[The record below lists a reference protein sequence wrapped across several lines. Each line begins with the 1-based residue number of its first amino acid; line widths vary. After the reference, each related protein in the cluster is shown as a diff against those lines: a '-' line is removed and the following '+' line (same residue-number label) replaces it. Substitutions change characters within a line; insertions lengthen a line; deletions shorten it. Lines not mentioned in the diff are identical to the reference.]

1 MIMFKLNKLEI
12 LKDIFVLTRTVG
24 LLGAV
29 TYGIGIILGA
39 GIYVLIGP
47 AAGLAGNSV
56 WASFIIG
63 AVISSLTGL
72 SYAELST
79 MFPKAAAEYI
89 YVKRAFKSELLAF
102 LTGWL
107 IIFTGI
113 VSMST
118 VALGFAGYFKAI
130 FSLPM
135 IFVALSLIVLLSLLN
150 FLGIEK
156 SSKVNILFTA
166 IEIGGL
172 LLVIILGMSK
182 IGTVNYFEA
191 PSISGVFAAAA
202 LMFFA
207 YLGFEDI
214 VNIAEETTNPK
225 KNLPRALILSIAVTA
240 IFYVLVGL
248 AVVNLANW
256 ETLSI
261 SSAPLS
267 FAVSTVL
274 GPSGFSIMSYVALFA
289 TANTVLITSI
299 VGSRMI
305 YGMAKDE
312 ALPKIL
318 SKVHHKTKTPW
329 TAIIGLM
336 ILSVLF
342 LFLGDVELVANITS
356 LGVFI
361 TFALVNLSLIWL
373 RYKKPELNRPFKV
386 PLNIRSFP
394 VMPFLGLLSC
404 LLMITQFDIFVVLFG
419 LVIIGL
425 GVFVYIIY
433 KKKSIREPVLQ
444 A

>member
-1 MIMFKLNKLEI
+1 L
-12 LKDIFVLTRTVG
+12 LTRSIG
-24 LLGAV
+24 LFEAV
-29 TYGIGIILGA
+29 AYGVGIILGA

-47 AAGLAGNSV
+47 ATGLAGNSV

-63 AVISSLTGL
+63 ALISSLTGL

-89 YVKRAFKSELLAF
+89 YVKRAFKNDLLAF

-113 VSMST
+113 VSIST
-118 VALGFAGYFKAI
+118 VALGFGGYFKAI
-130 FSLPM
+130 FAFP
-135 IFVALSLIVLLSLLN
+135 IFLSALILIIVLSLLN
-150 FLGIEK
+150 FIGIEK

-166 IEIGGL
+166 IEVGGL
-172 LLVIILGMSK
+172 LIVIILGMSK

-191 PSISGVFAAAA
+191 PNISGVFGAAA

-214 VNIAEETTNPK
+214 VNIAEETSNPQ
-225 KNLPRALILSIAVTA
+225 KNLPRALLLSIIVTA

-256 ETLSI
+256 QVLSV
-261 SSAPLS
+261 SQAPLS

-274 GPSGFSIMSYVALFA
+274 GPNGFSIMSYIALFA

-305 YGMAKDE
+305 YGMAKDN
-312 ALPKIL
+312 AIPNIL
-318 SKVHHKTKTPW
+318 SKVHKKTKTPW
-329 TAIIGLM
+329 TAILTTM
-336 ILSVLF
+336 IFSMLF
-342 LFLGDVELVANITS
+342 IFLGDIELIANITS

-373 RYKKPELNRPFKV
+373 RYNKPNLKRPFKV
-386 PLNIRSFP
+386 PLNIKKFP
-394 VMPFLGLLSC
+394 VIPFFGLISC
-404 LLMITQFDIFVVLFG
+404 LLMLTQFDLFVILFG
-419 LVIIGL
+419 LVLIGS
-425 GVFVYIIY
+425 GVLVYAIY
-433 KKKSIREPVLQ
+433 KKTTNPTPC
-444 A
+444 

>member
-1 MIMFKLNKLEI
+1 M
-12 LKDIFVLTRTVG
+12 LTRTVG

-63 AVISSLTGL
+63 ALISSLTGL

-118 VALGFAGYFKAI
+118 VALGFAGYFKAV
-130 FSLPM
+130 FSLP
-135 IFVALSLIVLLSLLN
+135 IVFIASILIVLLSLLN
-150 FLGIEK
+150 FMGIEK
-156 SSKVNILFTA
+156 SSKVNILFTS

-172 LLVIILGMSK
+172 LLVIILGMGK

-214 VNIAEETTNPK
+214 VNIAEETTKPQ

-256 ETLSI
+256 ETLST
-261 SSAPLS
+261 SSSPLS

-274 GPSGFSIMSYVALFA
+274 GPSGFSIMSYIALFA

-305 YGMAKDE
+305 YGMAKDA
-312 ALPKIL
+312 ALPKTL
-318 SKVHHKTKTPW
+318 SKVHYKTRTPW

-336 ILSVLF
+336 MFSILFV
-342 LFLGDVELVANITS
+342 FLGDVELVANITS

-361 TFALVNLSLIWL
+361 TFAFVNLSLIWL
-373 RYKKPELNRPFKV
+373 RYKKPELTRPFKV
-386 PLNIRSFP
+386 PLNIGRFS
-394 VMPFLGLLSC
+394 VIPFLGLLSC
-404 LLMITQFDIFVVLFG
+404 LLMITQFDFFVVLFG
-419 LVIIGL
+419 AVIIGL
-425 GVFVYIIY
+425 GAFVYIIY
-433 KKKSIREPVLQ
+433 KKESIRETVLH

>member
-1 MIMFKLNKLEI
+1 L
-12 LKDIFVLTRTVG
+12 LTRSIG
-24 LLGAV
+24 LFEAV
-29 TYGIGIILGA
+29 AYGVGIILGA

-47 AAGLAGNSV
+47 ATGLAGNSV
-56 WASFIIG
+56 WVSFIIG
-63 AVISSLTGL
+63 ALISSLTGL

-89 YVKRAFKSELLAF
+89 YVKRAFKNDLLAF

-113 VSMST
+113 VSIST
-118 VALGFAGYFKAI
+118 VALGFGGYFKAI
-130 FSLPM
+130 FSFP
-135 IFVALSLIVLLSLLN
+135 IFLSALILIIMLSVLN
-150 FLGIEK
+150 FIGIEK

-166 IEIGGL
+166 IEVGGL
-172 LLVIILGMSK
+172 LIVIILGMSK

-191 PSISGVFAAAA
+191 PNISGVFGAAA

-214 VNIAEETTNPK
+214 VNIAEETSNPE
-225 KNLPRALILSIAVTA
+225 KNLPRALILSIIVTA

-256 ETLSI
+256 QVLSV
-261 SSAPLS
+261 SQAPLS

-274 GPSGFSIMSYVALFA
+274 GPNGFSIMSYIALFA

-305 YGMAKDE
+305 YGMAKDN
-312 ALPKIL
+312 AIPNIL
-318 SKVHHKTKTPW
+318 SKVHKKTKTPW
-329 TAIIGLM
+329 IAILTIM
-336 ILSVLF
+336 IFSMLF
-342 LFLGDVELVANITS
+342 IFLGDIELVANITS

-373 RYKKPELNRPFKV
+373 RYKKPNLKRPFKV
-386 PLNIRSFP
+386 PFSIRKFP
-394 VMPFLGLLSC
+394 VIPFFGLLSC
-404 LLMITQFDIFVVLFG
+404 LLMLTQFDLFVVLFG
-419 LVIIGL
+419 LVLIGS
-425 GVFVYIIY
+425 GGFVYFIY
-433 KKKSIREPVLQ
+433 KKF
-444 A
+444 

>member
-1 MIMFKLNKLEI
+1 M
-12 LKDIFVLTRTVG
+12 LTRTVG

-56 WASFIIG
+56 WASFVIG
-63 AVISSLTGL
+63 ALISSLTGL

-130 FSLPM
+130 FSLP
-135 IFVALSLIVLLSLLN
+135 IVFIASILIVLLSFLN
-150 FLGIEK
+150 FMGIEK

-182 IGTVNYFEA
+182 IGTVDYFEA

-214 VNIAEETTNPK
+214 VNIAEETTEPQ

-240 IFYVLVGL
+240 IFYVLVGM

-256 ETLSI
+256 ETLST
-261 SSAPLS
+261 SSSPLS

-274 GPSGFSIMSYVALFA
+274 GLSGFSVMSYIALFA

-312 ALPKIL
+312 ALPRIL
-318 SKVHHKTKTPW
+318 SKVHYKTKTPW
-329 TAIIGLM
+329 TGIIGLM
-336 ILSVLF
+336 IFSILF
-342 LFLGDVELVANITS
+342 VFIGDLELVANITS

-373 RYKKPELNRPFKV
+373 RYKKPGLTRPFKV
-386 PLNIRSFP
+386 PLNIGRFP
-394 VMPFLGLLSC
+394 VIPFLGLLSC
-404 LLMITQFDIFVVLFG
+404 LLMITQFDIFVVSFG
-419 LVIIGL
+419 AVLIGL
-425 GVFVYIIY
+425 GAFMYLIY
-433 KKKSIREPVLQ
+433 KKR
-444 A
+444 

>member
-1 MIMFKLNKLEI
+1 M
-12 LKDIFVLTRTVG
+12 LTRTVG

-63 AVISSLTGL
+63 ALISSLTGL

-130 FSLPM
+130 FSLP
-135 IFVALSLIVLLSLLN
+135 IVFIASILIVLLSLLN
-150 FLGIEK
+150 FMGIEK
-156 SSKVNILFTA
+156 SSKVNILFTS
-166 IEIGGL
+166 IEIAGL

-214 VNIAEETTNPK
+214 VNIAEETTNPH

-240 IFYVLVGL
+240 IFYVLIGL

-256 ETLSI
+256 ETLST
-261 SSAPLS
+261 SSSPLS

-274 GPSGFSIMSYVALFA
+274 GPSGFSIMSYIALFA

-305 YGMAKDE
+305 YGMAKDA

-318 SKVHHKTKTPW
+318 SKVHYKTRTPW
-329 TAIIGLM
+329 IAIIGLM
-336 ILSVLF
+336 TFSMLF
-342 LFLGDVELVANITS
+342 IFLGDVELVANITS

-361 TFALVNLSLIWL
+361 TFAFVNLSLIWL
-373 RYKKPELNRPFKV
+373 RYKKPELTRPFKV
-386 PLNIRSFP
+386 PLNIGRFS
-394 VMPFLGLLSC
+394 VIPFLGLLSC

-419 LVIIGL
+419 AAIIGL
-425 GVFVYIIY
+425 GAFVYIIY
-433 KKKSIREPVLQ
+433 NKKSIKKGVLQ
-444 A
+444 V

>member
-1 MIMFKLNKLEI
+1 MLN
-12 LKDIFVLTRTVG
+12 RTVG

-56 WASFIIG
+56 WVSFIIG
-63 AVISSLTGL
+63 ALISSLTGL

-130 FSLPM
+130 FSLP
-135 IFVALSLIVLLSLLN
+135 IVFIASILIVLLSFLN
-150 FLGIEK
+150 FMGIEK

-182 IGTVNYFEA
+182 IGTVDYFEA

-214 VNIAEETTNPK
+214 VNIAEETTEPQ

-240 IFYVLVGL
+240 IFYVLVGM

-256 ETLSI
+256 ETLST
-261 SSAPLS
+261 SSSPLS

-274 GPSGFSIMSYVALFA
+274 GLSGFSVMSYIALFA

-312 ALPKIL
+312 ALPRIL
-318 SKVHHKTKTPW
+318 SKVHYKTKTPW

-336 ILSVLF
+336 MFSILFVF
-342 LFLGDVELVANITS
+342 IGDLELVANITS
-356 LGVFI
+356 LGVFL

-373 RYKKPELNRPFKV
+373 RYKKPGLTRPFKV
-386 PLNIRSFP
+386 PLNIGRFP
-394 VMPFLGLLSC
+394 VIPFLGLLSC
-404 LLMITQFDIFVVLFG
+404 LLMITQFDIFVVSFG
-419 LVIIGL
+419 AVLIGL
-425 GVFVYIIY
+425 GAFMYLIY
-433 KKKSIREPVLQ
+433 KKR
-444 A
+444 

>member
-1 MIMFKLNKLEI
+1 M
-12 LKDIFVLTRTVG
+12 LTRSIG
-24 LLGAV
+24 LFEAV
-29 TYGIGIILGA
+29 AYGVGIILGA

-47 AAGLAGNSV
+47 ATGLAGNSV
-56 WASFIIG
+56 WVSFIIG
-63 AVISSLTGL
+63 ALISSLTGL

-89 YVKRAFKSELLAF
+89 YVKRAFKNDLLAF

-113 VSMST
+113 VSIST
-118 VALGFAGYFKAI
+118 VALGFGGYFKAI
-130 FSLPM
+130 FAFP
-135 IFVALSLIVLLSLLN
+135 IFLSALILIILLSVLN
-150 FLGIEK
+150 FIGIEK

-166 IEIGGL
+166 IEVGGL
-172 LLVIILGMSK
+172 LIVIILGMSK

-191 PSISGVFAAAA
+191 PNISGVFGAAA

-214 VNIAEETTNPK
+214 VNIAEETSNPQ
-225 KNLPRALILSIAVTA
+225 KNLPRALLLSIIITA

-256 ETLSI
+256 QVLSV
-261 SSAPLS
+261 SQAPLS

-274 GPSGFSIMSYVALFA
+274 GPNGFSIMSYIALFA

-305 YGMAKDE
+305 YGMAKDD
-312 ALPKIL
+312 AIPNFL
-318 SKVHHKTKTPW
+318 SRVHKKTKTPW
-329 TAIIGLM
+329 TAILTTM
-336 ILSVLF
+336 IFSVLF
-342 LFLGDVELVANITS
+342 IFLGDIELIANITS

-373 RYKKPELNRPFKV
+373 RYNKPNLKRPFKV
-386 PLNIRSFP
+386 PLNIKKFP
-394 VMPFLGLLSC
+394 VIPFFGLISC
-404 LLMITQFDIFVVLFG
+404 LLMLTQFDLFVILFG
-419 LVIIGL
+419 LVLIGS
-425 GVFVYIIY
+425 GVLVYAIY
-433 KKKSIREPVLQ
+433 KKTTNL
-444 A
+444 ATC